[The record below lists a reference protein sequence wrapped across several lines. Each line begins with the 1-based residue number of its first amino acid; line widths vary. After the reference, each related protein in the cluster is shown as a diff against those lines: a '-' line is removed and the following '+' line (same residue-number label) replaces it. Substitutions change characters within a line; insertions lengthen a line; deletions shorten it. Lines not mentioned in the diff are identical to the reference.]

1 MLYFGSLSAALIF
14 YLLSLVNLKNNIQ
27 LKNLFLFAALISHLF
42 LIYHDVVLN
51 EFNFDFSNALLV
63 VSIVTVIFYLIF
75 NIKMNYQGLEKI
87 VIIPTLVILVFH
99 YFFSHDYSI
108 RNTDSLYYLSHITI
122 AIIAYGLLTY
132 SAVFS
137 IFILFLENNLHKK
150 KISSLFSTD
159 NSLLSMEQFL
169 FTMIGIGFLLLS
181 ITIFTGI
188 FFSQEIFNSP
198 FVFNHKTLFGIFSWV
213 FYGYIIY
220 QRQIN
225 GLRGR
230 KATKLSLFAFILL
243 ILSYFGSKFV
253 FEYLI
258 G

>member
-27 LKNLFLFAALISHLF
+27 LKNLFLFVALISHLF

-150 KISSLFSTD
+150 KVSSLFSTD

-198 FVFNHKTLFGIFSWV
+198 FVFNHKTLIRDIFMGFLWLYYLSKTNKWFKRTESDKAIFV
-213 FYGYIIY
+213 CFYPF
-220 QRQIN
+220 
-225 GLRGR
+225 
-230 KATKLSLFAFILL
+230 SAFLL
-243 ILSYFGSKFV
+243 WQQVCF
-253 FEYLI
+253 
-258 G
+258 